1 MCFRWNEK
9 NAETNGKFSSFYR
22 SSNWK
27 WAKRNEIINTM
38 TNDNFQLFHVQRFT
52 SLLQIFL
59 PLETEIGRMG
69 GFTIENLIKTNF
81 WCVFQVFT
89 LNICKMCVCLWI
101 LRRVKNG
108 HIVKPHQHHLINH
121 FQAPIMSSFYWIWSV
136 WREWMAVKRKIRITR
151 FYRELG
157 WKREKAKGAKK
168 RDNFISIQIFCN
180 SSKHL
185 SNENPFSHQTF
196 CFQTSIIFL
205 GIFFPY
211 IFCPTTITLH
221 CILFPLRKYDKR
233 SSARER
239 GKRKKWK
246 SLGRYTSDLDKS
258 QKITTNLNLKL
269 YFCFASY
276 ISEQVSSDAPNRT
289 PKIRVNRASP
299 TAKSCVCFALF
310 RNSNGVGGVVTT
322 AVVSTAHIR
331 IHTVTLQMESKSRAC
346 TTAFTPSPSPLSL
359 TYFRVVANFFF
370 VTFSPYPKSFPK
382 YQKLTSLSLSVSFSL
397 PAAGCWSV
405 YENNYTNLISFLHDN
420 VWL

>member
-136 WREWMAVKRKIRITR
+136 RREWMAMKRKIRITR

-157 WKREKAKGAKK
+157 WKREKAEGET
-168 RDNFISIQIFCN
+168 RQ
-180 SSKHL
+180 L
-185 SNENPFSHQTF
+185 Y
-196 CFQTSIIFL
+196 L
-205 GIFFPY
+205 
-211 IFCPTTITLH
+211 
-221 CILFPLRKYDKR
+221 
-233 SSARER
+233 
-239 GKRKKWK
+239 
-246 SLGRYTSDLDKS
+246 
-258 QKITTNLNLKL
+258 NLNLLQFKQTPFERESFFPSNFLFSNINNFSWHFLSIHFLSNNNHITL
-269 YFCFASY
+269 Y
-276 ISEQVSSDAPNRT
+276 
-289 PKIRVNRASP
+289 
-299 TAKSCVCFALF
+299 
-310 RNSNGVGGVVTT
+310 
-322 AVVSTAHIR
+322 
-331 IHTVTLQMESKSRAC
+331 
-346 TTAFTPSPSPLSL
+346 
-359 TYFRVVANFFF
+359 
-370 VTFSPYPKSFPK
+370 
-382 YQKLTSLSLSVSFSL
+382 SFST
-397 PAAGCWSV
+397 P
-405 YENNYTNLISFLHDN
+405 
-420 VWL
+420 